1 VALIEDL
8 GSGALLDLSAFG
20 IEHEPTARE
29 SLTAGCDVVTF
40 SGDKLLGATQAGL
53 VLGRKRAVERIRRD
67 PLARALRVDK
77 LALAALE
84 ATLPAY
90 ADPERAVREI
100 PALAMLKADAADL
113 ERRARDLASALGQR
127 CPAARLR
134 VERAAGEVG
143 GGALPLVRLPGWVV
157 EVTIPDRSA
166 DELDARARGA
176 EPPVIGYIREGRL
189 RLDVRTLSDDEIRE
203 AAEALGRAW

>member
-1 VALIEDL
+1 
-8 GSGALLDLSAFG
+8 
-20 IEHEPTARE
+20 
-29 SLTAGCDVVTF
+29 
-40 SGDKLLGATQAGL
+40 
-53 VLGRKRAVERIRRD
+53 
-67 PLARALRVDK
+67 
-77 LALAALE
+77 
-84 ATLPAY
+84 
-90 ADPERAVREI
+90 
-100 PALAMLKADAADL
+100 
-113 ERRARDLASALGQR
+113 
-127 CPAARLR
+127 
-134 VERAAGEVG
+134 VG